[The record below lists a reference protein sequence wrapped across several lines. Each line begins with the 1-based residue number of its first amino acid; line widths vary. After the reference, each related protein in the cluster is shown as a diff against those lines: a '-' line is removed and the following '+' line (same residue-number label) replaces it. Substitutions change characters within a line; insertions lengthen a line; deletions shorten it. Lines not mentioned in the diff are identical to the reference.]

1 LSPHVIIATL
11 GLFVQKNAFISV
23 VALAFFLV
31 SRLQNIDYLQGFLF
45 QIFYIQKFG
54 KIFSKKVK
62 LVELP
67 LGKKKTFPIIL
78 PIILSKK

>member
-1 LSPHVIIATL
+1 LSPHVIYSHF
-11 GLFVQKNAFISV
+11 GPFCPKKAFISV

-45 QIFYIQKFG
+45 EILYIKKIGKF
-54 KIFSKKVK
+54 FSKKLK
-62 LVELP
+62 LVELTS
-67 LGKKKTFPIIL
+67 GEKKNFPIIL